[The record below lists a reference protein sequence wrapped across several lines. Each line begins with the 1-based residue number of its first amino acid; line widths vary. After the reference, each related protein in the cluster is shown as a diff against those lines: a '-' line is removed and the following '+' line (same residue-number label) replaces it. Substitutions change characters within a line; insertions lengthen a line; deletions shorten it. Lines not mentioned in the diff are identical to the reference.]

1 MSRWTRFASI
11 GLTLAALVLAAPRA
25 HAGGSAEE
33 FIQTRQAQ
41 VTALLHQG
49 QSAQRD
55 KQVATVLDGMIAYD
69 ELAKR
74 SLATHWDDLSDAQ
87 HKEFADIL
95 KRLVQRSY
103 EKNLKNIL
111 EYRVEY
117 LGEEPGSKTRAPSAE
132 NSRQTGT
139 NRIIRSG
146 WSVRANGIA
155 RPDLLRSAHRARDRA
170 AEYRFDWR
178 SRREGSASSSTRRCR
193 SGSWTSKSCSFR
205 SSASPSPSLCRE
217 ALRSFAIA
225 AARSSMFRVARR

>member
-117 LGEEPGSKTRAPSAE
+117 LGEEPGSEGVMVHTRASSPEKPQEEPLTLDYQLVQNGAAWKVVDIVTEGSSLVH
-132 NSRQTGT
+132 NYKNQFH
-139 NRIIRSG
+139 RIIQKDGYDTLVKRMKDKLAKG
-146 WSVRANGIA
+146 QT
-155 RPDLLRSAHRARDRA
+155 P
-170 AEYRFDWR
+170 
-178 SRREGSASSSTRRCR
+178 
-193 SGSWTSKSCSFR
+193 
-205 SSASPSPSLCRE
+205 
-217 ALRSFAIA
+217 
-225 AARSSMFRVARR
+225 

>member
-74 SLATHWDDLSDAQ
+74 SLATHWDYLSDAQ

-117 LGEEPGSKTRAPSAE
+117 LGEEPGSEGVMVHTRASSPEKPQEEPLTLDYQLVQNGAAWKVVDIVTEGSSLVH
-132 NSRQTGT
+132 NYKNQFH
-139 NRIIRSG
+139 RIIQKDGYDTLVKRMKDKLAKG
-146 WSVRANGIA
+146 QT
-155 RPDLLRSAHRARDRA
+155 P
-170 AEYRFDWR
+170 
-178 SRREGSASSSTRRCR
+178 
-193 SGSWTSKSCSFR
+193 
-205 SSASPSPSLCRE
+205 
-217 ALRSFAIA
+217 
-225 AARSSMFRVARR
+225 